1 MKIIT
6 QIEEQAKRILLDC
19 GAFCLPIPVEK
30 VAEYLGLKIEKS
42 VMDSKMSGVLVVENR
57 RGAIACNQSHAH
69 VRQRFTIG
77 HEIGHFILHVNKS
90 TQSRLFIDQYVAYRR
105 NDQSSGIN
113 DVEEGQANAFSAAL
127 LMPADLVMEEII
139 KNDYDLDD
147 EEDQKA
153 LAKRFNVSAPAMS
166 IRLVHLGLLR

>member
-1 MKIIT
+1 MKLLMH
-6 QIEEQAKRILLDC
+6 IEEQAKQILRDS
-19 GAFCLPIPVEK
+19 GAYRFPVPIER
-30 VAEYLGLKIEKS
+30 VAEHLGLKIEAS
-42 VMDSKMSGVLVVENR
+42 LMDDKMSGILVVENR
-57 RGAIACNQSHAH
+57 RGAIAYNHSHSY

-77 HEIGHFILHVNKS
+77 HEIGHFILHVKKS

-105 NDQSSGIN
+105 NDQSSTVN

-127 LMPADLVMEEII
+127 LMPADLVTDEILR
-139 KNDYDLDD
+139 NDYDLDD

-166 IRLVHLGLLR
+166 IRLAYLGLLR